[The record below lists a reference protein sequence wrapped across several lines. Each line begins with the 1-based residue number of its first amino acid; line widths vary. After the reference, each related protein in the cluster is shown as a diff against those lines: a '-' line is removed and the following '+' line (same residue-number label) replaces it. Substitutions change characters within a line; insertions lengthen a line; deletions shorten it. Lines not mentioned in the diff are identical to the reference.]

1 MKGIEEHEERARIL
15 GEVHARPFRLMES
28 GRVVL
33 HLAFLVDDAARETD
47 RCCVERLSV
56 QNGQA
61 GPGTN
66 RHHEIKLSNGTLRW
80 EAHSEFVTYSWDGGV
95 PFASIERLGHPFGS
109 MFQASGKLIAATR
122 VDLSIENTECEIA
135 IDRLDRPSLCNSQVH
150 GGQAEI
156 ATDFRQDRDGFTHII
171 VKDKGLDAARAGS
184 LVQRLLEI
192 DTYRVLALMGLPEA
206 QRAAVDVTEIEQALV
221 RVTAEMKSTGGFE
234 DNNRLLTELT
244 ALAARLEAVAVAG
257 LYRFGASRAYN
268 EIVHLRLQAVDEVV
282 LPEFETWASFLDRR
296 MTPAM
301 RTCRS
306 VEERQSNLSTK
317 LARAATLLRTRVDVE
332 AQNQNRELL
341 ESMNRRARLQLR
353 LQRTVEGLSIA
364 AVSYYVVG
372 LVAYMLKG
380 GKGFGLM
387 IDPATITSISVP
399 IVVVSV
405 ALIVRQIRNHHSD
418 VDG

>member
-1 MKGIEEHEERARIL
+1 MFGFEEHAERARLL

-33 HLAFLVDDAARETD
+33 RLAFLVDEHAREAD
-47 RCCVERLSV
+47 RCFVERLSI

-61 GPGTN
+61 GPGSN
-66 RHHEIKLSNGTLRW
+66 RHHELKLASGTLRW
-80 EAHSEFVTYSWDGGV
+80 EAHTEFVTYSWDGGT
-95 PFASIERLGHPFGS
+95 PFAPLESMDHPFGEV
-109 MFQASGKLIAATR
+109 FQAPGELMAATR
-122 VDLSIENTECEIA
+122 VDLSANVSECDVA
-135 IDRLDRPSLCNSQVH
+135 TDRLDRTSLCNSQVH
-150 GGQAEI
+150 GGQADI

-171 VKDKGLDAARAGS
+171 IKDKGLDPARAGA

-192 DTYRVLALMGLPEA
+192 DTYRILALMGLPVA
-206 QRAAVDVTEIEQALV
+206 QRSAGDVTEIEQALV
-221 RVTAEMKSTGGFE
+221 RVTTEMKTTGGFE
-234 DNNRLLTELT
+234 DNNRLLSELT
-244 ALAARLEAVAVAG
+244 ALAARLEAGAVAD

-268 EIVHLRLQAVDEVV
+268 EIVHLRLQAIDEAV
-282 LPEFETWASFLDRR
+282 LPEFETWASFVDRR

-301 RTCRS
+301 RTCKS
-306 VEERQSNLSTK
+306 VEERQANLSRK

-372 LVAYMLKG
+372 LVAYLLKG
-380 GKGFGLM
+380 GKGLGMM
-387 IDPATITSISVP
+387 IDPATLTALSVP
-399 IVVVSV
+399 IVVLMV
-405 ALIVRQIRNHHSD
+405 ALVVRRIRNHHGD
-418 VDG
+418 ADG